1 MFQIFELPNLE
12 KAVYEAPS
20 LSVLSPVL
28 STESAPRRAAGRE
41 TLTELLFADIG
52 DEVAKTPYLIVR
64 DFFLMHAYLLLTGT
78 LSYVR
83 RRTT

>member
-1 MFQIFELPNLE
+1 MMLRRRLTIWPQIFELPNLE
-12 KAVYEAPS
+12 NAVYEAPS

-28 STESAPRRAAGRE
+28 TTESAPRRAAGRE

-64 DFFLMHAYLLLTGT
+64 DFLSCMHI
-78 LSYVR
+78 SY
-83 RRTT
+83 

>member
-1 MFQIFELPNLE
+1 MMLRRRLTIWPQIFELPNLE

-28 STESAPRRAAGRE
+28 TTESAPRRAAGRE

-64 DFFLMHAYLLLTGT
+64 GFLSCMHI
-78 LSYVR
+78 SY
-83 RRTT
+83 